1 MSDQASQY
9 RSLLWLF
16 VLTALI
22 CLYPAYQG
30 ARGKLPESMGLLS
43 GGLSV
48 VCLFT
53 GAWFGWKGAQIR
65 IAERQKKAD
74 AVALITLAAFLKD
87 KSEEELEKAAAK
99 GGPAGEA
106 AQLVL
111 ERRRTGLT
119 TRPSASIPKQPEVN

>member
-9 RSLLWLF
+9 RAFLWLF
-16 VLTALI
+16 TLMALV

-30 ARGKLPESMGLLS
+30 ARGILPQSMGLLS

-48 VCLFT
+48 LSFFT
-53 GAWFGWKGAQIR
+53 GAWFGWKGAQLR

-74 AVALITLAAFLKD
+74 AVGLITLAAFLKD

-106 AQLVL
+106 ARLVL

-119 TRPSASIPKQPEVN
+119 TRPSASIPKQPEIN